1 MILKNIVCINHK
13 LLKKFIRKQ
22 VYKNEKTINILEKEI
37 TDYLVDL
44 SSHEL
49 PENDSKI
56 LSATF
61 HVINDLERIG
71 DHAENLA
78 DLTIQKIN
86 KKLKKGM

>member
-1 MILKNIVCINHK
+1 MEAFLEEDEEKIQK
-13 LLKKFIRKQ
+13 

-71 DHAENLA
+71 DM
-78 DLTIQKIN
+78 QKI
-86 KKLKKGM
+86 